1 MRMFDKESVK
11 KERKKAKKVPVLG
24 DVTKYKEFL
33 KEQEK
38 QEELMKYSRSRI
50 FRRGHN
56 QVVCMESEYFWFG
69 DRESDTPQ
77 KHYVGVGTPW
87 SADTQ

>member
-1 MRMFDKESVK
+1 MFDKESVK

-38 QEELMKYSRSRI
+38 QEELMK
-50 FRRGHN
+50 
-56 QVVCMESEYFWFG
+56 
-69 DRESDTPQ
+69 
-77 KHYVGVGTPW
+77 
-87 SADTQ
+87 